1 MAAENAAELLHV
13 TESQL
18 ARHREKIP
26 DLELRVQQLKMR
38 AERRKQGLKMR
49 AEATAMA
56 HAADVLLQDHN
67 RSRRYDSYSDDEYEQ
82 GRKVEKPTVA
92 AVKKAMKN
100 EDRAGQYVKIIEDE
114 LADSMA
120 TLANRV
126 TLIAGK
132 VAEVKDAKLAL
143 EMADRLRLAE
153 EDRFDELEG
162 VQANNT
168 TTSTYPD
175 NPNQ

>member
-1 MAAENAAELLHV
+1 MSRYDRDWMKKHRRQVAAENAAELLHV

-18 ARHREKIP
+18 AKHREKIP
-26 DLELRVQQLKMR
+26 DLELRVQQLK
-38 AERRKQGLKMR
+38 KQLLLKMR

-56 HAADVLLQDHN
+56 LTADVLLQDHN
-67 RSRRYDSYSDDEYEQ
+67 RRRYESYSDDEYEQ

-143 EMADRLRLAE
+143 EMAGEVKTDKQQLQVAQPL
-153 EDRFDELEG
+153 
-162 VQANNT
+162 
-168 TTSTYPD
+168 
-175 NPNQ
+175 

>member
-26 DLELRVQQLKMR
+26 DLELRVQQLK
-38 AERRKQGLKMR
+38 KQLLLKMR

-56 HAADVLLQDHN
+56 LTADVLLQDHN
-67 RSRRYDSYSDDEYEQ
+67 RRRYESYSDDEYEQ

-143 EMADRLRLAE
+143 EMAGEVKTDKQQLQVAQPL
-153 EDRFDELEG
+153 
-162 VQANNT
+162 
-168 TTSTYPD
+168 
-175 NPNQ
+175 